1 MKLNKI
7 PRLGLGDS
15 KMSLD
20 IGGYLHIHVLEYI
33 FYISI
38 LRYFYSFLENFLG
51 HTSFLRGVWGPILQ
65 LDPPIFFWLI
75 CCYIPSG
82 CQIFNNPKK

>member
-20 IGGYLHIHVLEYI
+20 IGKYLHIHVPEYL

-38 LRYFYSFLENFLG
+38 LRYFFSFLKFFLG
-51 HTSFLRGVWGPILQ
+51 HTPF
-65 LDPPIFFWLI
+65 
-75 CCYIPSG
+75 
-82 CQIFNNPKK
+82 

>member
-20 IGGYLHIHVLEYI
+20 IGGYIHIHELEYI

-38 LRYFYSFLENFLG
+38 LRYFYSFLKFFLG
-51 HTSFLRGVWGPILQ
+51 HTPFLRGVWGPILQ
-65 LDPPIFFWLI
+65 LDPPIFF
-75 CCYIPSG
+75 G
-82 CQIFNNPKK
+82 

>member
-38 LRYFYSFLENFLG
+38 LRYFYSFLKFFLG
-51 HTSFLRGVWGPILQ
+51 HTPFLRGSGPPFYNWT
-65 LDPPIFFWLI
+65 PPFFLANMLLHTLRV
-75 CCYIPSG
+75 PN
-82 CQIFNNPKK
+82 QQ

>member
-20 IGGYLHIHVLEYI
+20 IGKYLHIHVPEYI
-33 FYISI
+33 FYI
-38 LRYFYSFLENFLG
+38 YQF
-51 HTSFLRGVWGPILQ
+51 
-65 LDPPIFFWLI
+65 
-75 CCYIPSG
+75 
-82 CQIFNNPKK
+82 